1 MRRSE
6 RRQDGPLRSTEG
18 TGAAELLIK
27 LLKDDDPIR
36 RMGAAQSLGDL
47 ADVKAATALI
57 EALQDREPG
66 VRSEAATALGRLDDS
81 QATVPLIGILAD
93 PEDGVRREAIKALTA
108 IGRPATDPLILAL
121 NQSDNI
127 TQAGAAQ
134 ALGQIG
140 EEKSAEPLIWAFKN
154 GDRPVRHAAVMALAR
169 INRSLAVSPFIQ
181 LLGDSN
187 VQSDLRA
194 DAAWALGEMND
205 AGARVP
211 LISAMANDK
220 DSGVRMSAAQALKS
234 HRTIRDD

>member
-1 MRRSE
+1 
-6 RRQDGPLRSTEG
+6 
-18 TGAAELLIK
+18 
-27 LLKDDDPIR
+27 
-36 RMGAAQSLGDL
+36 MGAAQSLGDL
-47 ADVKAATALI
+47 ADVKAVTPLI
-57 EALQDREPG
+57 DTLQDREPG
-66 VRSEAATALGRLDDS
+66 VRSEAATALGQLNDS
-81 QATVPLIGILAD
+81 QATVPLIEILAD
-93 PEDGVRREAIKALTA
+93 PEEGVRRVAIKALTA
-108 IGRPATDPLILAL
+108 IGRQATEPLILAL
-121 NQSDNI
+121 NKSDNI
-127 TQAGAAQ
+127 TQVGAAQ

-154 GDRPVRHAAVMALAR
+154 GDGPVRQAAVMALAR

-205 AGARVP
+205 DGARVP

-234 HRTIRDD
+234 IGNTNVPVYSI